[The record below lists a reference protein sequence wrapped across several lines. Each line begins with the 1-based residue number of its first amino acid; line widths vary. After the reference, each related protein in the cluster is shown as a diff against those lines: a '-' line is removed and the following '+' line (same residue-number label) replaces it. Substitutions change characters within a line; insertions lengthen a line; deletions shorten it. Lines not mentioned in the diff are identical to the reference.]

1 MVKLKIRIES
11 QWYLVEVDD
20 ANSDCVE
27 VKVGDDIFTVTLKRD
42 SLSES
47 VISESIL
54 QVNSNA
60 PALSKYLV
68 KTSAF
73 ITPMPGIVM
82 EVLVKVGDHV
92 SKGDDICILESM
104 KMQQTLESNF
114 NGEVIDILVSSGAQV
129 SDGQELIKY
138 S

>member
-27 VKVGDDIFTVTLKRD
+27 VKVDDHIFTVTLKQD

-47 VISESIL
+47 VIFEPIL
-54 QVNSNA
+54 QVNSND

-73 ITPMPGIVM
+73 ITPMPGIII
-82 EVLVKVGDHV
+82 EILVKAGDHV

-104 KMQQTLESNF
+104 KMQQTLKSNF

>member
-20 ANSDCVE
+20 TNSDCVE
-27 VKVGDDIFTVTLKRD
+27 VRVDDDIFAVTLKQD

-47 VISESIL
+47 VISEPIL
-54 QVNSNA
+54 QVNSNN
-60 PALSKYLV
+60 PALSKSLV
-68 KTSAF
+68 KASAF
-73 ITPMPGIVM
+73 ITPMPGTII
-82 EVLVKVGDHV
+82 EVLVKTGDHV

-104 KMQQTLESNF
+104 KMQQTLKSNF